1 MERPFHPSSFCRC
14 QWTERMTGGPA
25 STGRREAGM
34 QAQESVLGLN
44 LDSVTPLEL
53 IVTPEFMSTELVFVT
68 LFGNG
73 VFADVMKLR

>member
-1 MERPFHPSSFCRC
+1 
-14 QWTERMTGGPA
+14 
-25 STGRREAGM
+25 M